1 MRAATPPAAAAAE
14 VAAAAERFSEE
25 PGGIPD
31 LVLKGIEEF
40 NRGEFFE
47 CHEYLEEAW
56 MQEPRRVRFLYQG
69 ILQVGVGFYHL
80 KNGNWRGATG
90 LLRNGTIRL
99 KEFEPDTL
107 GIDIAKLVRESERCL
122 AELQELGRARVREFD
137 TTGIPKVEPAERQG
151 PEGRD

>member
-1 MRAATPPAAAAAE
+1 VVAAAAAG
-14 VAAAAERFSEE
+14 VAAAANGKLAKGTSEE
-25 PGGIPD
+25 PPEELPD
-31 LVLKGIEEF
+31 LVLRGIEEF

-56 MQEPRRVRFLYQG
+56 MQESGRVRYLYQG

-99 KEFEPDTL
+99 KEFEPVTL
-107 GIDIAKLVRESERCL
+107 GVDVAKLLHESERCL
-122 AELQELGRARVREFD
+122 QELETLGRERLDEFD
-137 TTGIPKVEPAERQG
+137 ASKIPMVERAK
-151 PEGRD
+151 